1 MVYGWLNRLQ
11 SLLYT
16 PFCVLCGRH
25 SHSHRELCAACA
37 RDLSWNWHFSSV
49 CAAPMLPESRI
60 RRCGQCL
67 RSLPPWELAVSP
79 LLYAWPLDQLLQR
92 FKFNG
97 DLAIGRLFGEP
108 LADYLAAGCIMKP
121 DLLIPIPLHNA
132 RLRQRGFNQALE
144 LARPV
149 ARRLRL
155 RIAHHNLC
163 VRSKD
168 TAVQSELDA
177 VERRCN
183 LHAAFAIQQSLTGAH
198 VAVLDDVPTTGATA
212 SALTLALRQ
221 AGAASVQVWR
231 VPHASPDD
239 R

>member
-1 MVYGWLNRLQ
+1 MVYGWPSQLH

-16 PFCVLCGRH
+16 PDCVLCGRR
-25 SHSHRELCAACA
+25 SHTHRELCAACTY
-37 RDLSWNWHFSSV
+37 DLSWNRYYCSV
-49 CAAPMLPESRI
+49 CAAPMPPESGA

-67 RSLPPWELAVSP
+67 KSPPPWNIAVSP

-97 DLAIGRLFGEP
+97 DLATGRLLGEL
-108 LADYLAAGCIMKP
+108 LADYLAAGRILTP
-121 DLLIPIPLHNA
+121 DLLIPVPLHAA
-132 RLRQRGFNQALE
+132 RLRKRGFNQALE

-155 RIAHHNLC
+155 RIAHHSVC

-177 VERRCN
+177 VERRRN
-183 LHAAFAIQQSLTGAH
+183 LHAAFAIQQSLTGMH
-198 VAVLDDVPTTGATA
+198 VAILDDVLTTGATA
-212 SALTLALRQ
+212 SALALILRQ
-221 AGAASVQVWR
+221 AGVASVQVWCLARAAR
-231 VPHASPDD
+231 VS
-239 R
+239 